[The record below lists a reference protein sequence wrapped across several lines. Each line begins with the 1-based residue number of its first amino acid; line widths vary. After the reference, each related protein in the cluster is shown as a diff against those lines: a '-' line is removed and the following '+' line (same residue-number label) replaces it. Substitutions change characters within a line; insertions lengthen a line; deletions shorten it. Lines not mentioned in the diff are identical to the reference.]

1 MRKYNHDED
10 VEQQLTSLDAL
21 EALGG
26 ELFDSTGII
35 DRSELY
41 SNKYAALKPMKE
53 GSHRGLFGNGASS
66 HHKPLVTRQPKEIL
80 TGVSSFDPTVLQFLE
95 ALSEGLNDA
104 CPLDLDAEGFT
115 RSGVHSTFDRLRV
128 PAGYMMNPMSYVA
141 VDNKDYIDHLGLK
154 REMTAD
160 EISIGEELWEIIFS
174 EYLPSPIKVTKRSAG
189 GPRRNTSDHEW
200 KKAFGE
206 WILQPHILAD
216 VLRIHGNRDWLGLA
230 NTFEMVFLMYAQKR
244 DQTDVPGKAREVMDL
259 LYALSG
265 GKEGKIFNADKQVVI
280 EGQPYPNFSAS
291 RARFIHS
298 GPWAVNVIL
307 SMISTGT
314 MQGMFQRFPRVFH
327 VNTDAQI
334 KSLVDGS
341 YVYCGDVKEYD
352 RSMKEEAL
360 RLPHRVARKYWASDL
375 VDMSEHLYFSAYYA
389 RPLSLDGE
397 RGTLVG
403 DYSSFDPQV
412 ICGNRSGHA
421 WTSLVAK
428 VNKVWETLG
437 IFSAMGLEVKGNVRT
452 FLEGRAAINLINN
465 GDDEIVYTKS
475 KELMDRFVEVR
486 ADRKAGNY
494 AVDREDGAVYSGRIL
509 RKDDDYPLE
518 YFPCSR
524 LPTAFEKIYCPERS
538 IGGLMRPYWWVGVTQ
553 RINERDAHPSGGAAW
568 EVHDRLY
575 RDIMER
581 RFGSLYGILTN
592 AALATPLHAQDLTM
606 AEKEVLDDPSKL
618 YYKYADGDIRAE
630 IVAISTIH
638 IPVEAF
644 FKSVTAFYNG
654 TIILKEL
661 DHV

>member
-1 MRKYNHDED
+1 MRRYNHDED
-10 VEQQLTSLDAL
+10 VQQQFTSEDLLDAL
-21 EALGG
+21 G
-26 ELFDSTGII
+26 EDKFDDTGIV

-41 SNKYAALKPMKE
+41 AKKYPALKPMKR
-53 GSHRGLFGNGASS
+53 GSHRGLFGNGAAA
-66 HHKPLVTRQPKEIL
+66 HHKPLVTREPKEVL
-80 TGVSSFDPTVLQFLE
+80 TGVSSFSETNLGFLSK
-95 ALSEGLNDA
+95 LSEELNKH
-104 CPLDLDAEGFT
+104 CPVDLDSEGFT

-141 VDNKDYIDHLGLK
+141 VDNKDYIEHLGLK
-154 REMTAD
+154 PKMTAD
-160 EISIGEELWEIIFS
+160 EIAIGEELWRIVFS

-206 WILQPHILAD
+206 WVLQPEVLAHIMKL
-216 VLRIHGNRDWLGLA
+216 HSKKDWLALA
-230 NTFEMVFLMYAQKR
+230 NTYEMVFLMYAQKR
-244 DQTDVPGKAREVMDL
+244 DQTDVPGKVREVMDL

-265 GKEGKIFNADKQVVI
+265 GKEGKIFPADKDVVI
-280 EGQPYPNFSAS
+280 EGRPYPEFSAS

-314 MQGMFQRFPRVFH
+314 MQSIFMRFPKVFH
-327 VNTDAQI
+327 VNTDEQI
-334 KSLVDGS
+334 KATVDGN
-341 YVYCGDVKEYD
+341 YAYCGDVKEYD

-360 RLPHRVARKYWASDL
+360 RLPHRVAREFWAPEL
-375 VDMSEHLYFSAYYA
+375 IDMSEHLYFSAYYA
-389 RPLSLDGE
+389 RPLSLDGDT
-397 RGTLVG
+397 GTLVG
-403 DYSSFDPQV
+403 DYTSFDPQV

-428 VNKVWETLG
+428 VNKVWETLCV
-437 IFSAMGLEVKGNVRT
+437 FHSMGLEVKGNVRT
-452 FLEGRAAINLINN
+452 YLEARAAINLVNN

-475 KELMDRFVEVR
+475 KELMDKFVVSR
-486 ADRKAGNY
+486 ADLSVGNY
-494 AVDREDGAVYSGRIL
+494 AVSREDGAVFSGRIL
-509 RKDDDYPLE
+509 RVDDNYPLE

-553 RINERDAHPSGGAAW
+553 RINSRDEHPTGGKAW
-568 EVHDRLY
+568 EIHDRLY

-581 RFGSLYGILTN
+581 SFGSLYGIIAN
-592 AALATPLHAQDLTM
+592 AALAMPLDAHDLTI

-618 YYKYADGDIRAE
+618 YYKYADGDIRKE

-638 IPVEAF
+638 VPVEAF
-644 FKSVTAFYNG
+644 IPSVKAFYTG
-654 TIILKEL
+654 KILIKEFS
-661 DHV
+661 HV